1 MELALHAYAV
11 FAALITLRGT
21 LRALG
26 VGSQVWIGELL
37 YGLTDPVVRPLLF
50 LPGADVT
57 VFGRLTL
64 ADATL
69 LATVVL
75 VPIGLLARTKE
86 RRYLL

>member
-1 MELALHAYAV
+1 MELALHAYAIV
-11 FAALITLRGT
+11 AAFVTLRGT

-26 VGSQVWIGELL
+26 VGAQVWIGSFV
-37 YGLTDPVVRPLLF
+37 YRLTDPIAKPLLY

-69 LATVVL
+69 LAAVGL
-75 VPIGLLARTKE
+75 VPIGLLARRKE
-86 RRYLL
+86 RGTFL